1 MLDEQALRQFEVDY
15 VTFYDGTGHRL
26 GPSECTLTGTRLIV
40 NDVRGGIH
48 QIQLRDISGIG
59 MPSRSAA
66 PKMLRISLPGQAYD
80 IGCKTKDQTDA
91 VAYWIGQAI
100 RGTLSPASDSPDQEQ
115 IPRITSRRNPAV
127 SAFLSFLI
135 PGLGT
140 IVNGHIRRGVIIL
153 ASYYL
158 LLIIGFA
165 TPAHLLLVIPIGL
178 WIWGMIDAYSSA

>member
-1 MLDEQALRQFEVDY
+1 MVEEQALRQFEVEY
-15 VTFYDGTGHRL
+15 VTFYDGVGHRL
-26 GPSECTLTGTRLIV
+26 GPSECTLSRTGLII
-40 NDVRGGIH
+40 NDARGGIH
-48 QIQLRDISGIG
+48 QIQLRDISGID

-80 IGCKTKDQTDA
+80 IDCRTKAQTDV

-100 RGTLSPASDSPDQEQ
+100 RGTLSPASDSPDPEQ

-127 SAFLSFLI
+127 SAFLSFFI

-140 IVNGHIRRGVIIL
+140 IVNGHIRRGLIIL

-165 TPAHLLLVIPIGL
+165 TPAHLLLVVPIGL
-178 WIWGMIDAYSSA
+178 WIWGMIDAYGSA